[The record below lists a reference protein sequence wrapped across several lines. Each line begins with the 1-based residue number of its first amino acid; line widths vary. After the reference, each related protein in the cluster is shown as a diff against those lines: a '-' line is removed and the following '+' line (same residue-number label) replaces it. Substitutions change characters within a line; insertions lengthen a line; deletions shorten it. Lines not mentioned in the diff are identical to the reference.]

1 MNLSTF
7 TEGGSSTQTEDNEGA
22 IIQSICVSGT
32 CFLDYAEAQQ
42 PEGYFNIFF
51 IEKVFSAYDDTKV
64 SFSTTTQDRILSGRV
79 DDHDKMYEIGCSLSK
94 CDCYRLFSDNPLHM
108 GFFLDSISGGEID
121 SLCVYIYLASLQCI
135 FQTRHIFTVYI
146 PVTIT
151 LR

>member
-1 MNLSTF
+1 MNIFTF

-22 IIQSICVSGT
+22 IMESICVSGT
-32 CFLDYAEAQQ
+32 CFLHYAEAQR
-42 PEGYFNIFF
+42 PEGHFNIFF

-94 CDCYRLFSDNPLHM
+94 CDCYRLFVDNPLHM

-121 SLCVYIYLASLQCI
+121 YGTHYACI
-135 FQTRHIFTVYI
+135 FIFRI
-146 PVTIT
+146 
-151 LR
+151 